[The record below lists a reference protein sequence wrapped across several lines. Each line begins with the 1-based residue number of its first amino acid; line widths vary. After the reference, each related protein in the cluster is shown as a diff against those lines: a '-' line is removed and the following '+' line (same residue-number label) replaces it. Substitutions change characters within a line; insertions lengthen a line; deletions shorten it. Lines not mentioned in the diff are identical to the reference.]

1 MLTKLTGSTK
11 TDRGQ
16 TSGFAGYTL
25 KWTVDIPQGGKI
37 GPL

>member
-1 MLTKLTGSTK
+1 MLTELAGSTK
-11 TDRGQ
+11 TDRGL
-16 TSGFAGYTL
+16 TSGLAGYTL